1 MITNKFLITVLKA
14 VTILVTLVSLSCQDN
29 QKSKQENAEHLFLDF
44 SENILDYRL
53 TPKDSADRS
62 GLMFSDQGAW
72 FAYSLPK
79 VNKNALGF
87 SGPFLMTQQ
96 NGVWSSKSL
105 SSIHISEENDSENLI
120 DFKNDLVHQKSY
132 ASHLEQAFKN
142 EKLEVKQE
150 LFFISGH
157 TAIQKTSI
165 TNTSTENMTAL
176 ARIQGAMSDIGIS
189 ISNEADVIKL
199 VSEKSSAIGYIKTS
213 NSIQNIDVSDEDKSY
228 KIQLNTFELKP
239 NETKDLIITQTF
251 IFPEYSWAEEEQLID
266 NIDFNSVFEARK
278 TEKNEQLK
286 SIIENRKSQF
296 KADKYAEVLAKAHLT
311 LQNNW
316 RIPAGELTN
325 EGLFPSYH
333 YEWFN
338 GFWSW
343 DSWKH
348 AVGLS
353 YYNIDLAKNQM
364 RAMFDF
370 QSEDGFIVDCIF
382 RDTSIEPHNYR
393 DTKPP
398 LSACC

>member
-278 TEKNEQLK
+278 TEK
-286 SIIENRKSQF
+286 
-296 KADKYAEVLAKAHLT
+296 
-311 LQNNW
+311 
-316 RIPAGELTN
+316 
-325 EGLFPSYH
+325 
-333 YEWFN
+333 
-338 GFWSW
+338 
-343 DSWKH
+343 
-348 AVGLS
+348 
-353 YYNIDLAKNQM
+353 
-364 RAMFDF
+364 
-370 QSEDGFIVDCIF
+370 
-382 RDTSIEPHNYR
+382 TSN
-393 DTKPP
+393 
-398 LSACC
+398 